1 MMESSTQETSGNQ
14 KDPGDLTQIRGIGAV
29 RKRWLNS
36 LGIVTTADL
45 AQASAEAIETRA
57 KSDGRT
63 LSRDELEE
71 WISQAQLHH
80 VQASLEQ
87 AEPSPAGAIAAASHS
102 EPLTSASEDREPDRA
117 DWASIASFT
126 VDYQTR
132 QVNGLAEQRLVAHH
146 LDTNTT
152 ESWADFETDL
162 MQQWLRDRVEAVG
175 LLPLQTEP
183 PSVVAPVVA
192 DITQLRVMQL
202 HHMSLP
208 MVADKNSPIF
218 SDAIHTTEPFALEVS
233 MQLTGLTEADQ
244 EKPLASRVQC
254 LARHLATGETD
265 SLGDITAQIA
275 PADGS
280 IHHVLLPSLRLLQ
293 PGLYSLKILV
303 TLQHASTTLG
313 HFKVPMLQV
322 V

>member
-1 MMESSTQETSGNQ
+1 MGSSTHETSGNQ
-14 KDPGDLTQIRGIGAV
+14 KDLGDLTQIRGIGVV

-36 LGIVTTADL
+36 LGIVTIADL
-45 AQASAEAIETRA
+45 AQASADVVEVHA

-71 WISQAQLHH
+71 WIAQAQLHY

-87 AEPSPAGAIAAASHS
+87 VEPSPIVEAIAAASHS
-102 EPLTSASEDREPDRA
+102 EPLASPRDEREPDPA

-126 VDYQTR
+126 VNYQTR
-132 QVNGLAEQRLVAHH
+132 KVNGLAEQRLVAHH
-146 LDTNTT
+146 LETSVT
-152 ESWADFETDL
+152 ESWPDFETDL
-162 MQQWLRDRVEAVG
+162 MHQWLRDRIEATCSP
-175 LLPLQTEP
+175 LPPEP
-183 PSVVAPVVA
+183 ASVVAPVVA

-208 MVADKNSPIF
+208 MVADKASPIF

-244 EKPLASRVQC
+244 EKPVASRVQC

-265 SLGDITAQIA
+265 SLGDMTAQIA
-275 PADGS
+275 LANGS
-280 IHHVLLPSLRLLQ
+280 IHHVLMPSLRLLQ

-303 TLQHASTTLG
+303 TLQHASTAFG